1 MSYIAMVITLTLSIE
16 RHRKCSTV
24 TVSLNDYMDAK
35 VLRQTRSVAENIGC
49 LEAISALCTYVLK
62 TLMSKNVTGVI
73 NSHIAL
79 PDVPITKALCQ

>member
-35 VLRQTRSVAENIGC
+35 VLRQTHSVAENIGC
-49 LEAISALCTYVLK
+49 LEAISALCTYVCFEDA
-62 TLMSKNVTGVI
+62 NVKECYW
-73 NSHIAL
+73 SYHL
-79 PDVPITKALCQ
+79 PYCHA